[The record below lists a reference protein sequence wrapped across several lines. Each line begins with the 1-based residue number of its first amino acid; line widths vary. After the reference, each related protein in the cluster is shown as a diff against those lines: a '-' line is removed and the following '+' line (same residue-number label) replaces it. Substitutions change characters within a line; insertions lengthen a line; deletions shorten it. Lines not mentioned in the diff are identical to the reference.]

1 MGTFIFLIFLIQSIM
16 VPVLCPAQNQK
27 VWAGDVTRNISY
39 YENNWL
45 GEDYSKI
52 LKLMGATYS
61 KPREFDEILGWESFN
76 GYPKLKK
83 IVTSGCSVLYSKD
96 RQCVA
101 MFPLF
106 RPLTPGDTLYII
118 SMKRYSPD
126 DPLRVLDMQHMWS
139 TRADIIFAMG
149 HYHYFLHG
157 RNDID
162 WRQYLEYYPEEKAKS
177 IFNADTA
184 FRVSLNFKPVNEYY
198 DYQGKYKYLDTLVIQ
213 KKGRGYIM
221 MYIFTTEEG
230 HKKFPEYLEQIEG
243 MFRYEDWAAL

>member
-39 YENNWL
+39 YENRWL
-45 GEDYSKI
+45 GNENSRI
-52 LKLMGATYS
+52 LKLMGATYT
-61 KPREFDEILGWESFN
+61 KPREFDEILYGEDFY
-76 GYPKLKK
+76 GYPKLRK
-83 IVTSGCSVLYSKD
+83 IMTAGYNVLYSKD
-96 RQCVA
+96 RQCIA
-101 MFPLF
+101 MFSLF
-106 RPLTPGDTLYII
+106 PPLTPEDTLYII

-184 FRVSLNFKPVNEYY
+184 FQVSLNFKPVNEYY